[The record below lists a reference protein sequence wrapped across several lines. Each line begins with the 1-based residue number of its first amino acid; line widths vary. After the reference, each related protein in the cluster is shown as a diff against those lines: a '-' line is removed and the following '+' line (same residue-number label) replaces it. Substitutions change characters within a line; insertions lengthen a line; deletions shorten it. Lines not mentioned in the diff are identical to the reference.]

1 MYITYQFIYKQNQID
16 TLSTDDPQ
24 LALDFQAHLADILG
38 VELED
43 IIIVEHIE
51 NN

>member
-1 MYITYQFIYKQNQID
+1 MFKTYQFIYKKEPID
-16 TLSTDDPQ
+16 TLTTDEYQDS
-24 LALDFQAHLADILG
+24 LDFKAHLADILG

-51 NN
+51 N